1 MKKSETRLGIKPL
14 EINYN
19 IKKKLVQ
26 IKRNLRKK
34 KRHISFILSWSN
46 ENDHINML
54 RCKDP
59 GFSFENIDSLIFK
72 NSKKSLYTLKHS
84 FVSSEIL
91 YKLKEKEVFQ
101 IKICNL

>member
-26 IKRNLRKK
+26 IKRNLRKE
-34 KRHISFILSWSN
+34 KRYISFILSWSN
-46 ENDHINML
+46 ESDHINML

-59 GFSFENIDSLIFK
+59 GFSFKNIDFQKQQKITLYPQTLFRIFG
-72 NSKKSLYTLKHS
+72 NTL
-84 FVSSEIL
+84 
-91 YKLKEKEVFQ
+91 
-101 IKICNL
+101 